1 MARAVPGLPGPG
13 PGTARLSPGVRR
25 LQDWG
30 LDEAMLARQLP
41 GGQGKSARRCSAE
54 MGRKRVSREGS
65 GNRPANNRSPGNL
78 CPCTDGPPQ
87 NLRAGQDSSQEKAH
101 EAAQNAHAGA
111 KAVLGSCSG
120 RATMHEALQPPLKTR
135 SPRAASQGGVE
146 NYATWLAHS
155 RSSVLYVLRAYG
167 IL

>member
-1 MARAVPGLPGPG
+1 M
-13 PGTARLSPGVRR
+13 
-25 LQDWG
+25 
-30 LDEAMLARQLP
+30 RQCW
-41 GGQGKSARRCSAE
+41 QGSCRGASAE

-101 EAAQNAHAGA
+101 EAAQNAHVGA

-120 RATMHEALQPPLKTR
+120 RATVHEALQPPLKTR

-146 NYATWLAHS
+146 NENVHDVAGTQQELSQELICPTCLWDPRPPLA
-155 RSSVLYVLRAYG
+155 Y
-167 IL
+167 